1 MSYKTNKPASFA
13 CRAQKVVSR
22 ALCSSVLL
30 GMGMMMVTQ
39 SSIAGSEYGQSR
51 DVSFSPFSRVATMSA
66 VQDADGIF
74 DEAATAAKAKAAGQA
89 LGFYLATVT
98 EEVEDGFLGG
108 NWILGGYEGTPDE
121 PADVA
126 EAILG
131 IPTPVPYAQKVNVL
145 DLCNKSYASM
155 ALGVAPIVGGDTPL
169 DPTDDKFVVN
179 GYSHTPT
186 LPCEVAIYYDD
197 ENIYVD
203 MLDPSAIFKLFFSDV
218 IFSDEMK
225 DDEFA
230 AAIQAMPVQVKKEL
244 KSIIY
249 SALEEFDA
257 DLEKMDERMGP
268 AYESLGDII
277 RTVQQSP
284 QQSPYK
290 HVAYTKQNNGT
301 FSIAESALVAQT
313 IINTMSI
320 HNETVTDPDGT
331 VREAGE
337 HVADLEDELTEFSSW
352 RSARPTAL
360 GLPGHKIDDITSK
373 NLVIEACSPFFAK
386 QALSTGAHHA
396 TALPCEITVQ
406 IIDNDSAPGAETLVV
421 SYLDA
426 HFMFSALFSD
436 MSKEEM
442 AAFAEVPTDVM
453 DDLEAIVEYSLA
465 NDLVDG
471 NGEPIVLSP
480 ATQIKYNMLPGN
492 KQGKNKKHGEKHD
505 DDDDHDDGDDD

>member
-1 MSYKTNKPASFA
+1 MNYKTDKPASFA
-13 CRAQKVVSR
+13 CRTQKMVSR
-22 ALCSSVLL
+22 ALCSSVLV
-30 GMGMMMVTQ
+30 GIGIMMVTQ
-39 SSIAGSEYGQSR
+39 SSIAGKEYGQSR

-66 VQDADGIF
+66 VQNDDGTF
-74 DEAATAAKAKAAGQA
+74 NEAATAAKAKAAGQA

-98 EEVEDGFLGG
+98 ETVDDGFLGG
-108 NWILGGYEGTPDE
+108 NWILGGYEDTPVVPE
-121 PADVA
+121 DVA

-155 ALGVAPIVGGDTPL
+155 ALGVAPITGSVADGTA
-169 DPTDDKFVVN
+169 KYVVN
-179 GYSHTPT
+179 GYAHTPT

-197 ENIYVD
+197 QNVYVD

-230 AAIQAMPVQVKKEL
+230 LAIQAMPVQVKKEL

-249 SALEEFDA
+249 SALTAFDA
-257 DLEKMDERMGP
+257 DLVQMDERMGP

-284 QQSPYK
+284 QQSPYI
-290 HVAYTKQNNGT
+290 HVAYTREDGGT
-301 FSIAESALVAQT
+301 FSAADSALVAQT

-320 HNETVTDPDGT
+320 HGGTTPDG
-331 VREAGE
+331 RIAGE
-337 HVADLEDELTEFSSW
+337 HVQDLEDELTEDSSW

-360 GLPGHKIDDITSK
+360 GLPGHKIDGITSK

-406 IIDNDSAPGAETLVV
+406 IIDNDSDAGAETLVV

-426 HFMFSALFSD
+426 HFMFGALFSD
-436 MSKEEM
+436 MSKDEM
-442 AAFAEVPTDVM
+442 AAFAAVPTDVM

-471 NGEPIVLSP
+471 DGEPIVLNP
-480 ATQIKYNMLPGN
+480 ATQIKYNMLPG
-492 KQGKNKKHGEKHD
+492 KK
-505 DDDDHDDGDDD
+505 

>member
-1 MSYKTNKPASFA
+1 
-13 CRAQKVVSR
+13 
-22 ALCSSVLL
+22 
-30 GMGMMMVTQ
+30 MGMMMVAQ
-39 SSIAGSEYGQSR
+39 SSIAGKEYGQSK
-51 DVSFSPFSRVATMSA
+51 DISFSPFSRVATMSA
-66 VQDADGIF
+66 VQDINGDF
-74 DEAATAAKAKAAGQA
+74 DQAATAAKAKAAGQA
-89 LGFYLATVT
+89 LGYYLATVDET
-98 EEVEDGFLGG
+98 GDPNFPGG
-108 NWILGGYEGTPDE
+108 NCILGGYDGIPENSE
-121 PADVA
+121 EVA

-155 ALGVAPIVGGDTPL
+155 ALGVAPIIGGDTPL

-249 SALEEFDA
+249 SALTPFEAEYNA
-257 DLEKMDERMGP
+257 KLVEMDERMGP

-290 HVAYTKQNNGT
+290 HVSYTKEDGNPFT
-301 FSIAESALVAQT
+301 PAESSLVAQT
-313 IINTMSI
+313 IINTMTI
-320 HNETVTDPDGT
+320 HGTEAVTDDEGNFIYPTPGYHED
-331 VREAGE
+331 
-337 HVADLEDELTEFSSW
+337 DLEDELTDGSLW

-360 GLPGHKIDDITSK
+360 GLPGPK
-373 NLVIEACSPFFAK
+373 NLDGITMKNFVIEACSPFFAK

-406 IIDNDSAPGAETLVV
+406 IIDNDGDGLTETLVV

-426 HFMFSALFSD
+426 HFMFGALFSD

-442 AAFAEVPTDVM
+442 DAFAEVPTDVM

-465 NDLVDG
+465 NDLV
-471 NGEPIVLSP
+471 NSEGEPIVLNP
-480 ATQIKYNMLPGN
+480 ATQIKYNMLPVKG
-492 KQGKNKKHGEKHD
+492 KKHDHHD
-505 DDDDHDDGDDD
+505 DHDHDDHDDGDDGDDD

>member
-1 MSYKTNKPASFA
+1 MSYKIDKQVSFGH
-13 CRAQKVVSR
+13 RAQKMVSR
-22 ALCSSVLL
+22 ALCSSVLV
-30 GMGMMMVTQ
+30 GMGVMMVSQ
-39 SSIAGSEYGQSR
+39 SSIAGAEYGQSR

-66 VQDADGIF
+66 VQNDDGTF
-74 DEAATAAKAKAAGQA
+74 NQAATAAKAKAAGQA
-89 LGFYLATVT
+89 LGYYLATVDEAADET
-98 EEVEDGFLGG
+98 GTFKGG
-108 NWILGGYEGTPDE
+108 NWILGGYEGTPVV
-121 PADVA
+121 PADTA
-126 EAILG
+126 HAILG
-131 IPTPVPYAQKVNVL
+131 IPTPTPIAQKVNVL
-145 DLCNKSYASM
+145 DICNKTYASM
-155 ALGVAPIVGGDTPL
+155 ALGVKPIIGGDTPL

-179 GYSHTPT
+179 GYAHTPT

-197 ENIYVD
+197 QNVYVD

-230 AAIQAMPVQVKKEL
+230 LAIQAMPVQVKSEL

-249 SALEEFDA
+249 SALTDFEPNSGYGNST
-257 DLEKMDERMGP
+257 LVQMDERMGP

-284 QQSPYK
+284 QKSPYI
-290 HVAYTKQNNGT
+290 HVAYTKEDGGT
-301 FSIAESALVAQT
+301 FTPADSALVAQT

-320 HNETVTDPDGT
+320 HGDPLVVDGDGNPIYPT
-331 VREAGE
+331 PGY
-337 HVADLEDELTEFSSW
+337 HEDELEAELTDGSLW

-360 GLPGHKIDDITSK
+360 GLPGHKVDGIVSK

-406 IIDNDSAPGAETLVV
+406 IIDNDSNGTTETLVV

-436 MSKEEM
+436 MSKTEM
-442 AAFAEVPTDVM
+442 EAFAAVPTDVM

-465 NDLVDG
+465 NDLEIAL
-471 NGEPIVLSP
+471 NP
-480 ATQIKYNMLPGN
+480 ATQIKYNMLPG
-492 KQGKNKKHGEKHD
+492 EKV
-505 DDDDHDDGDDD
+505 GQ

>member
-1 MSYKTNKPASFA
+1 MNYKTNKPASFA

-22 ALCSSVLL
+22 ALCSSVLV
-30 GMGMMMVTQ
+30 GMGIMMVTQ
-39 SSIAGSEYGQSR
+39 SSIAGKEYGQSK
-51 DVSFSPFSRVATMSA
+51 DISFSPFSRVATMSA
-66 VQDADGIF
+66 VQNDDGTF
-74 DEAATAAKAKAAGQA
+74 NETATAAKAKEAAQA

-98 EEVEDGFLGG
+98 EEVGDEFQGG
-108 NWILGGYEGTPDE
+108 NWILGGYDDTPVVPE
-121 PADVA
+121 DVA

-145 DLCNKSYASM
+145 DLCNKAYASM
-155 ALGVAPIVGGDTPL
+155 ALGVAPITGSVADGTA
-169 DPTDDKFVVN
+169 KYVVN
-179 GYSHTPT
+179 GYAHTPT

-218 IFSDEMK
+218 LFSDEMK

-249 SALEEFDA
+249 SALTAFDA
-257 DLEKMDERMGP
+257 DLVQMDERMGP

-290 HVAYTKQNNGT
+290 HVAYTKQDGGT
-301 FSIAESALVAQT
+301 FSAADSALVAQT

-320 HNETVTDPDGT
+320 HGESDAGTHDP
-331 VREAGE
+331 E
-337 HVADLEDELTEFSSW
+337 LEDQLTDGSLW

-360 GLPGHKIDDITSK
+360 GLPGHKVDGITAK
-373 NLVIEACSPFFAK
+373 NFVIEACSPFFAK
-386 QALSTGAHHA
+386 QALSTGAYHA

-406 IIDNDSAPGAETLVV
+406 IIDNDSDGTVETLVV

-436 MSKEEM
+436 MSKDEM
-442 AAFAEVPTDVM
+442 EAFADVPTDVM

-465 NDLVDG
+465 NDLDIAL
-471 NGEPIVLSP
+471 NP
-480 ATQIKYNMLPGN
+480 ATQIKYNMLPG
-492 KQGKNKKHGEKHD
+492 KKVGQLK
-505 DDDDHDDGDDD
+505 

>member
-1 MSYKTNKPASFA
+1 MSYKTDKPASFA

-22 ALCSSVLL
+22 ALCSSVLV
-30 GMGMMMVTQ
+30 GMGIMMVTQ
-39 SSIAGSEYGQSR
+39 SSIAGKEYGQSK
-51 DVSFSPFSRVATMSA
+51 DISFSPFSRVATMSA
-66 VQDADGIF
+66 VQDADGEF
-74 DEAATAAKAKAAGQA
+74 DQAATAAKAKAAGQA
-89 LGFYLATVT
+89 LGYYLATET
-98 EEVEDGFLGG
+98 ETVEDGFLGG
-108 NWILGGYEGTPDE
+108 NWILGGYEGKPDK

-126 EAILG
+126 HAILG
-131 IPTPVPYAQKVNVL
+131 IPTPTPIAQKVNVL

-155 ALGVAPIVGGDTPL
+155 ALGVAPITGSVADGTA
-169 DPTDDKFVVN
+169 KYVVN

-218 IFSDEMK
+218 LFSDEMK

-230 AAIQAMPVQVKKEL
+230 AAIQAMPVQVKSEL

-249 SALEEFDA
+249 SALTAFDE
-257 DLEKMDERMGP
+257 DLVQMDERMGP

-290 HVAYTKQNNGT
+290 HVAYTKESGAIFT
-301 FSIAESALVAQT
+301 PADSALVAQT
-313 IINTMSI
+313 IINTMTI
-320 HNETVTDPDGT
+320 HGATGPDGET
-331 VREAGE
+331 DVYPAAGY
-337 HVADLEDELTEFSSW
+337 HVDDLEDELTDGSLW
-352 RSARPTAL
+352 RSARPTPL
-360 GLPGHKIDDITSK
+360 GLPGHKIDGITSK

-406 IIDNDSAPGAETLVV
+406 IIDNDSDAGAETLVV

-436 MSKEEM
+436 MSKTEM
-442 AAFAEVPTDVM
+442 EAFAGVPTDVM

-471 NGEPIVLSP
+471 VGEPIVLNP
-480 ATQIKYNMLPGN
+480 GTQIKYNMLPG
-492 KQGKNKKHGEKHD
+492 KKHGHD
-505 DDDDHDDGDDD
+505 DDGDDD